1 MTMVTKM
8 RQASLPG
15 RWLVIIRAA
24 SIERPPPPPAVGS
37 RGTEAA
43 TTLSGAAGE
52 CACHSHARKMV
63 AIVGMNVSGPG
74 GTKQETRTISPHV
87 NSTLQ
92 KCDSVQVKL
101 TAIQRCRGMHCELG
115 ACY

>member
-8 RQASLPG
+8 CQASLPG

-24 SIERPPPPPAVGS
+24 SIERPPHPLLLVH
-37 RGTEAA
+37 EAA

-52 CACHSHARKMV
+52 CGCHSHARKMV
-63 AIVGMNVSGPG
+63 AIVGMNVSGP
-74 GTKQETRTISPHV
+74 ETISPHV
-87 NSTLQ
+87 SSTLQ
-92 KCDSVQVKL
+92 KCDSVQMKL
-101 TAIQRCRGMHCELG
+101 TAIQRCRGMHCKLG